1 MTRMMKLDRTYRIYM
16 LETVTREYYIDV
28 VAKNFED
35 AEDKAYEQ
43 IDLGIEEHVNATVI
57 DRYTNHELDEIEELN
72 TSQEQ

>member
-16 LETVTREYYIDV
+16 FETVTREYYIDV

-43 IDLGIEEHVNATVI
+43 IDLGIEERVNATVT
-57 DRYTNHELDEIEELN
+57 DRYINHELDEIEELN